1 MPAKHLPRNTLM
13 KLNPSQT
20 RQFLGLCEWIELEKG
35 QVLFN
40 ENEPGNHMYLVVEG
54 ALEVYKHDVMGDLRL
69 AEISPGGIVG
79 EMALIEGKPRSA
91 YARALKASAVLA
103 LSKKGYEALKKKY
116 PAIAT
121 KLQDQML
128 RHFSDRLRETTQ
140 KFMAR
145 IH

>member
-1 MPAKHLPRNTLM
+1 MPAKRLPKTSLM
-13 KLNPSQT
+13 KLNPVQT
-20 RQFLGLCEWIELEKG
+20 RQFLSLCDWIELAKG

-54 ALEVYKHDVMGDLRL
+54 SLEVYKHDVMGDLRL
-69 AEISPGGIVG
+69 AEIMPGGIVG

-91 YARALKASAVLA
+91 YARALKPSAVLA
-103 LSKKGYEALKKKY
+103 LSKSQYEALKTKY

>member
-1 MPAKHLPRNTLM
+1 MSAKRLPKTTLM
-13 KLNPSQT
+13 KLNAAES
-20 RQFLGLCEWIELEKG
+20 RKFLDLCEWIELAKG
-35 QVLFN
+35 QVLFS
-40 ENEPGNHMYLVVEG
+40 EGEPGAHLYLLVEG
-54 ALEVYKHDVMGDLRL
+54 SLEVYKHDVMGDLRL

-91 YARALKASAVLA
+91 YARALKPSAVLA
-103 LSKKGYEALKKKY
+103 LAKSGYETLKRRY
-116 PAIAT
+116 PSVAT
-121 KLQDQML
+121 KLQDQLL